1 MTKLTKQD
9 YDILNSDFKVAIFW
23 ALHANCVPAFSVTEI
38 SRLRAIYKHL
48 GHTLESSSCGH
59 CMLTMMQIIG
69 KEYIKYEEEAAQM
82 KKQLEDLQKRTKAT
96 SSSVI
101 EQTDASSQLH
111 KATVII
117 EEPKPIITEPELNFT
132 EEEDIAN
139 APSSSVIEQTD
150 ASSQLHN
157 YGTRDYSTDGQDKES
172 SLSEECIISGNDGE
186 EAGRKAKTKKRSNRN
201 KKERIDE

>member
-1 MTKLTKQD
+1 MKLLKPD
-9 YDILNSDFKVAIFW
+9 YDILKSKFEVAIFW
-23 ALHANCVPAFSVTEI
+23 ALHSNCVPAFSVTEVAE
-38 SRLRAIYKHL
+38 LREIYKHL
-48 GHTLESSSCGH
+48 GYTLESSSCGH

-69 KEYIKYEEEAAQM
+69 KEYVKFEEEVAQM
-82 KKQLEDLQKRTKAT
+82 KKQYEDLQERTKAT
-96 SSSVI
+96 V
-101 EQTDASSQLH
+101 
-111 KATVII
+111 VI
-117 EEPKPIITEPELNFT
+117 EEPKPIITELELNFT
-132 EEEDIAN
+132 EEDIAN